1 MTDKEKDPSGTLY
14 DRDTYAWAMREAE
27 LLRRRDFA
35 QLDLANVIEEVESI
49 ARWRRDR
56 WESHITWAIEMLLAL
71 EYGLQVTQDTRNRC
85 QRELWQSRHV
95 IEQETRRSPSLVEMA
110 EAAVFECWRWA
121 RPRAIDYLELVS
133 GHLEAPPRGRVG
145 LWDQLLPECCPYSY
159 VQIVDEEFVPRGGM
173 AGSPLGFEAGGHL
186 RHN

>member
-1 MTDKEKDPSGTLY
+1 MTDKEKDPPGTLY
-14 DRDTYAWAMREAE
+14 DRDTYAWSKREAE
-27 LLRRRDFA
+27 LLRRRDFS

-56 WESHITWAIEMLLAL
+56 WEAHITWAIEMLLTL
-71 EYGLQVTQDTRNRC
+71 EYGLQATQDTRNRC
-85 QRELWQSRHV
+85 QRELLQSRHV
-95 IEQETRRSPSLVEMA
+95 IKQEIRMSPSLLEMA

-121 RPRAIDYLELVS
+121 RPRAMDYLEMVS
-133 GHLEAPPRGRVG
+133 MHYKAPPRGRVG
-145 LWDQLLPECCPYSY
+145 LWDQLLPQCCPYSY
-159 VQIVDEEFVPRGGM
+159 VQIVDEEFVPRGAM